1 MQKYNY
7 TRLLERLERFLTGGS
22 RAFLLRKDYNSVM
35 PPPGAQATLT
45 SQIVIKLII
54 AQKIG
59 MLDELISEII
69 LQC

>member
-1 MQKYNY
+1 LQKYNY

-22 RAFLLRKDYNSVM
+22 RAFLLRYDYNSVM

-45 SQIVIKLII
+45 SQIVIKLI

-69 LQC
+69 LHC